1 MIPNHYS
8 TLGVNPYA
16 TKSEIKKA
24 YRKLALLYHPDKNN
38 SPDAH
43 HQFISINE
51 AFQIL
56 YDEDARAKYDK
67 EYDRYFGK
75 KGNYKSDKINDRAGN
90 SNTTQSWNYSMY
102 EDEKLNQWTENAR
115 EQAERFAKMAFDD
128 FSKLLLGVAKETGFY
143 LGNSILVM
151 IGGLLFMSGVGN
163 IILGISNGNIPVVIL
178 GLFLLLLGYYT
189 YKLSSK
195 KIENHNV

>member
-1 MIPNHYS
+1 
-8 TLGVNPYA
+8 
-16 TKSEIKKA
+16 
-24 YRKLALLYHPDKNN
+24 
-38 SPDAH
+38 
-43 HQFISINE
+43 
-51 AFQIL
+51 
-56 YDEDARAKYDK
+56 
-67 EYDRYFGK
+67 
-75 KGNYKSDKINDRAGN
+75 
-90 SNTTQSWNYSMY
+90 MY